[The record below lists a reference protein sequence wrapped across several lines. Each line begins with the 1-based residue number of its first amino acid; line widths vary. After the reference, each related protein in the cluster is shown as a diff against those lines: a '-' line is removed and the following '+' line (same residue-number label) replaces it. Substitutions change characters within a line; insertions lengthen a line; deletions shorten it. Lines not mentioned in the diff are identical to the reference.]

1 MKASKFSSILTY
13 RSPVLGW
20 MGLIF
25 YLSSRP
31 ISFPIHPLLSNTF
44 HFVEYAILT
53 FLLLIAFKNTTNLQ
67 STLLC
72 AWAMSIS
79 IGYGILDEIHQI
91 FVPTRIFSLWDV
103 AVDSLAALIVA
114 FMAREFLRRE
124 IPKMRCS
131 KIDVNP
137 LNLVMK
143 GRKSMKVIGVTGG
156 IATGKST
163 VAKLLASRGAKV
175 IDADQIS
182 REVMAPKSE
191 VWEKIVTYFGE
202 EILLQDGS
210 IDRKKLAKIVFS
222 DPQELEVL
230 NRLTH
235 PSIIKVIEDR
245 LEELKRTRW
254 DQVIVFDCP
263 LLIET
268 QLLPLVDE
276 VVVVTTKEETQIKR
290 LEEKGLS
297 AEEARA
303 RMRAQIPQE
312 ERVKFADY
320 IVENDGTLDELRE
333 KVDELWEAIKADQ
346 KS

>member
-1 MKASKFSSILTY
+1 MKSKFFSILTY

-103 AVDSLAALIVA
+103 VMDSLAALVVA
-114 FMAREFLRRE
+114 LLARGILLSTSSA
-124 IPKMRCS
+124 MTGG
-131 KIDVNP
+131 
-137 LNLVMK
+137 K
-143 GRKSMKVIGVTGG
+143 GMKVIGVTGG

-163 VAKLLASRGAKV
+163 VAKLLVSRGAKV

-191 VWEKIVTYFGE
+191 VWEKIVSYFGE

-235 PSIIKVIEDR
+235 PTIIKVIEDR

-263 LLIET
+263 LLIEA

-312 ERVKFADY
+312 QRIKFADY

>member
-1 MKASKFSSILTY
+1 
-13 RSPVLGW
+13 

-31 ISFPIHPLLSNTF
+31 IVFPLHPLLSNTF
-44 HFVEYAILT
+44 HLVEYAILT
-53 FLLLIAFKNTTNLQ
+53 FLLVIAFKNTTNLQ

-79 IGYGILDEIHQI
+79 IAYGILDEIHQI
-91 FVPTRIFSLWDV
+91 FVPTRTFSLWDV
-103 AVDSLAALIVA
+103 AMDSLAALIVA
-114 FMAREFLRRE
+114 FLAREFLRRE
-124 IPKMRCS
+124 IPKMRWCS

-137 LNLVMK
+137 LNLVMR

-182 REVMAPKSE
+182 REVMMPKSE
-191 VWEKIVTYFGE
+191 VWEKIIAHFGRG
-202 EILLQDGS
+202 ILLSDGS
-210 IDRKKLAKIVFS
+210 IDRRNLGKIVFS

-230 NRLTH
+230 NRITH
-235 PSIIKVIEDR
+235 PTIIKVIEDK
-245 LEELKRTRW
+245 LEELKRARE
-254 DQVIVFDCP
+254 DQVIVLDCP
-263 LLIET
+263 LLIEA
-268 QLLPLVDE
+268 QLLPWVDE

-290 LEEKGLS
+290 LKEKGLS

-303 RMRAQIPQE
+303 RMRAQISQE
-312 ERVKFADY
+312 ERIKFADH

-333 KVDELWEAIKADQ
+333 KVDKLWENIKVDQ